1 MLYDMAAQFCFLSG
15 RRRLTSRRIDWLLW
29 ILHTKVAE
37 YYHFRMQEQDL
48 GVQKNLQ
55 SYRSMQKAITKAV
68 SQPDNSVTIVG
79 GEAHVSSATT
89 AGVTHTLQ
97 LTEERGPQCTCS
109 AGKLRKICWH
119 IVKVLLHLGASR
131 NQLLRYLGTLDGA
144 AGGGYKGL
152 QSAMGDSWDVVD
164 GSSGAQ
170 TAASDAEPKVIAEPS
185 IQYIEQDGASD
196 PPDSS
201 AEYTLTKPSAVVRSS
216 SKVAALSAVAAL
228 TDMSLSWEED
238 SPNWKFLL
246 VAARHAKGSV
256 ERALA
261 GTDFFED
268 VSGSELIPNADA

>member
-1 MLYDMAAQFCFLSG
+1 
-15 RRRLTSRRIDWLLW
+15 
-29 ILHTKVAE
+29 
-37 YYHFRMQEQDL
+37 
-48 GVQKNLQ
+48 
-55 SYRSMQKAITKAV
+55 
-68 SQPDNSVTIVG
+68 
-79 GEAHVSSATT
+79 
-89 AGVTHTLQ
+89 
-97 LTEERGPQCTCS
+97 
-109 AGKLRKICWH
+109 
-119 IVKVLLHLGASR
+119 
-131 NQLLRYLGTLDGA
+131 
-144 AGGGYKGL
+144 
-152 QSAMGDSWDVVD
+152 MGDSWDVVD